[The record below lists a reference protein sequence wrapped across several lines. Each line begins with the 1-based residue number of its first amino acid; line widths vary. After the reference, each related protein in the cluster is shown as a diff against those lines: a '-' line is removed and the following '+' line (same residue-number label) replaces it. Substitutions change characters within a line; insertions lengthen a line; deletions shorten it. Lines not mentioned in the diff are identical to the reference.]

1 MRWRLILAVTVAAF
15 GLTAVESSVRAQ
27 DSYTGPGNGYYNN
40 GNYTYAPY
48 AYSGYGAYQPG
59 PYPSGYAYPQSY
71 PYYGN
76 HYYGASPAYGYT
88 YGGPILYGRFGHQ
101 GRVGF
106 RFGWW

>member
-1 MRWRLILAVTVAAF
+1 MRWRLILAVTVVALGLSAA
-15 GLTAVESSVRAQ
+15 ASAVRAQ
-27 DSYTGPGNGYYNN
+27 DYYGPGNGYYNN

-48 AYSGYGAYQPG
+48 AYSGNGGYPPG
-59 PYPSGYAYPQSY
+59 PYPSGYGYPPTY

-76 HYYGASPAYGYT
+76 HYYGAYPAYGYT
-88 YGGPILYGRFGHQ
+88 YGGPILYGRFDHQ